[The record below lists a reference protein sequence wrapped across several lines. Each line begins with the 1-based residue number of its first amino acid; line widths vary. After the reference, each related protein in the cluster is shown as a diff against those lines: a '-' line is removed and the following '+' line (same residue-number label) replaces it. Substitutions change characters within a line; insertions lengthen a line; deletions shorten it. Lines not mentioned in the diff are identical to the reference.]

1 MLKSCF
7 KLVHKRYFAIQK
19 LKSICPAGT
28 TFKGLNVL
36 KDGKDPVAMEDE
48 KYPNW
53 VWKLLEPT
61 KEEWS
66 EEDKLS
72 IDYLRKQSKEKI
84 MKFVLNKRAK

>member
-1 MLKSCF
+1 MIRVLKRF
-7 KLVHKRYFAIQK
+7 YTVQK
-19 LKSICPAGT
+19 VKSACPAGT

-48 KYPNW
+48 KYPEW
-53 VWKLLEPT
+53 VWRLLEPR

-66 EEDKLS
+66 EQDKLS
-72 IDYLRKQSKEKI
+72 IDYLRMQSKEKI